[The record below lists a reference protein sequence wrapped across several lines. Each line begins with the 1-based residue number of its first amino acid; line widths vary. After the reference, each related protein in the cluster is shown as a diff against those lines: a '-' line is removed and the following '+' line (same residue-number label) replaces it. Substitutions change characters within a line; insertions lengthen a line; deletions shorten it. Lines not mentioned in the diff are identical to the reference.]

1 VDTIRTVVGLMAALL
16 VLTGVAASSFASAPD
31 HDHLPEHEAFALVG
45 GSLSVP
51 GLVAAA
57 PALTPI
63 SQANHGPTARMFA
76 GRSTRTVLAFVTAP
90 RLLAAAAVHRSIE
103 RDVLD
108 FALRE
113 ALLRSGRPT
122 RGTLAPPYPIPL

>member
-1 VDTIRTVVGLMAALL
+1 MDTIRTVVGLMAALL
-16 VLTGVAASSFASAPD
+16 VLTGIAASSFVSAPD
-31 HDHLPEHEAFALVG
+31 HHRLSGQEAFALVG
-45 GSLSVP
+45 GSLPAP

-90 RLLAAAAVHRSIE
+90 RLLAAAAVHRFIE
-103 RDVLD
+103 RGALD

-113 ALLRSGRPT
+113 ALLRAGRPT